1 MGSIFQIFGQLLHPI
16 GELFHYVFYEPIFN
30 ILILIYDGVHAIA
43 PFLPVFAI
51 AILVLTVLVRLCLFP
66 LTRKQLQSSRAMQA
80 LAPQIAELK
89 KKHPNDPQGL
99 MAAQQ
104 ALYREHGVS
113 MYGGCLPLL
122 IQMPFLY
129 ALYFSLYTALISSKG
144 ETVAKHLARIN
155 GDIYPFLPHLAALP
169 NSHFLWTNLGAPDPW
184 KILPILAALF
194 TFIQLRMA
202 QPVKAPVPVGQ
213 KADPNTQAM
222 GSMMY
227 IMPVITFIMGLSFPS
242 GLAFYWSIS
251 TAFSGVQQFLLSGWG
266 SLFVGIPGMEHL
278 VPAPQ
283 TVPGRPAAAVSIVDA
298 SPPAQRPSSLSGL
311 RAALRQLT
319 APPPANAAE
328 NQAGAA
334 AARNGNGTGKS
345 SADANG
351 ADGRTGQV
359 ASKTSTSG
367 ESNGDANGGA
377 PHVKRARPERVG
389 PTLVKSGAQAPA
401 AMTSVEADGAA
412 PARANGATPAK
423 PPAPAAAARANG
435 SATTPSTRRPA
446 SPSSTGSRATRSS
459 TSARRRSG
467 GKSKGGR

>member
-1 MGSIFQIFGQLLHPI
+1 VGSIIQFFQQLLFPI
-16 GELFHYVFYEPIFN
+16 GQLFHYVFYEPIFN
-30 ILILIYDGVHAIA
+30 ILILIYEGVHVIA

-51 AILVLTVLVRLCLFP
+51 SILLLTVLVRLCLFP

-144 ETVAKHLARIN
+144 EIAAAHVARIN
-155 GDIYPFLPHLAALP
+155 RDIYPFLPHLLTLP
-169 NSHFLWTNLGAPDPW
+169 NSHFLWTNLGTPDPW

-283 TVPGRPAAAVSIVDA
+283 TVPGRPAAAASIVDA

-334 AARNGNGTGKS
+334 ATKNGNGTG
-345 SADANG
+345 
-351 ADGRTGQV
+351 
-359 ASKTSTSG
+359 KTSTSG
-367 ESNGDANGGA
+367 ESNGDANGGGV

-423 PPAPAAAARANG
+423 PPASAPAARTNG

-446 SPSSTGSRATRSS
+446 SSSSTGSRATRSS